1 MPVWLIV
8 VIAIL
13 CFIAIIGFIYMILA
27 FRRITIFAKKMD
39 YLIED
44 ITYKSEKMNDV
55 VDAIVKVSKYINVA
69 ETLVK
74 SNADVISDLL
84 EKKTKQQDKF
94 KNEEVK

>member
-1 MPVWLIV
+1 
-8 VIAIL
+8 
-13 CFIAIIGFIYMILA
+13 
-27 FRRITIFAKKMD
+27 MD